1 MKTLKNLIFL
11 FFISLFAANNVKAQ
25 NGVIKEEIVIEMP
38 AQYLECTGD
47 WVWGDILVENMFMPN
62 NYVFKVKNS
71 NVKGYTDESHL
82 IETGNVYELSQTVPG
97 LTFMENTGTF
107 KLDGKVIAV
116 FHFSF
121 HTTVNA
127 NGDVIV
133 DKSIFDWKCK

>member
-1 MKTLKNLIFL
+1 MK
-11 FFISLFAANNVKAQ
+11 V
-25 NGVIKEEIVIEMP
+25 
-38 AQYLECTGD
+38 
-47 WVWGDILVENMFMPN
+47 
-62 NYVFKVKNS
+62 
-71 NVKGYTDESHL
+71 HL